1 MIGRPQ
7 PPIKKAKPPVPKYH
21 YQLATVL
28 SPLLANNME
37 KALRQRL
44 DGLGLSFFA
53 VCHVGGT
60 CDVMGDSGGKP
71 LEEAELRNARAVAAR
86 IKQAS

>member
-1 MIGRPQ
+1 MIGRT
-7 PPIKKAKPPVPKYH
+7 PPPTKKVKPPVPKYY
-21 YQLATVL
+21 YQLATVV
-28 SPLLANNME
+28 SPQHANSME

-53 VCHVGGT
+53 VCHASGS

-71 LEEAELRNARAVAAR
+71 LEPADLLNARAVAAQ
-86 IKQAS
+86 INKAS